1 MEATNNMVTIYVM
14 GKKYNVP
21 GDLTIMK
28 AMEYSGHQFRR
39 GAGCRG
45 GYCGACATLYRK
57 KGSYKLEGALA
68 CQKIVEDG
76 MYIAQ
81 IPFNPTEK
89 KTYNINEIKADAS
102 TILEYY
108 PAVSRCLACNTCT
121 KACPQDL
128 MVMDYVQTALR
139 GDIKKT
145 AELSFDCIS
154 CGLCAVRC
162 PAEIVPYNVGQLA
175 RRLYAKYINEPSE
188 HVLKRV
194 REIEDGVYD
203 VEVDKLKKASK
214 EELVKLYNSR
224 EIDISE

>member
-1 MEATNNMVTIYVM
+1 
-14 GKKYNVP
+14 
-21 GDLTIMK
+21 
-28 AMEYSGHQFRR
+28 
-39 GAGCRG
+39 
-45 GYCGACATLYRK
+45 
-57 KGSYKLEGALA
+57 
-68 CQKIVEDG
+68 VEDG

-194 REIEDGVYD
+194 KEIEDGVYD
-203 VEVDKLKKASK
+203 EEVDKLKKASK